1 MTRASNIGNSGRTDI
16 GREFAHSW
24 VGDGSDNRSLRR
36 RLMGVLRRAHRVLGV
51 KRDALGLG
59 SLAFGGKVAST
70 CIGAPGTACAT
81 TGGLIASEAKHLLA
95 GIALLAL
102 SVSFAAPAHAQYAA
116 GGGSATGA
124 DSIAIGISSTASAVR
139 GTAVGA
145 RAIASGA
152 SGSTAIGVDARAIFT
167 NAVAFGYAATSS
179 GLSSTALGQGANAAA
194 DFATAV
200 GRAANASGLRS
211 AAFGSAATAAG
222 VDAIA
227 QGTSASAGQQNGIAI
242 GFAANATAVNAIN
255 IGARTLSTAGAT
267 GESAIALGTDVTAS
281 AVDAIAIGRQSHA
294 SGLRS
299 LAVGAYSIAGGIQGS
314 AFGYMSNASGL
325 ESTAIGYDAVATG
338 VNATALGNQVHALA
352 DGSIAIGTHNAG
364 IHVDAAS
371 TNGISIGFW
380 SSVNNAP
387 SGIAMGDRA
396 LSSASNA
403 IAVGRQS
410 MATGGAAVAI
420 GYGSQGQGIASTALG
435 YNSHAIG
442 DNATAVGHSAGFG
455 STVDSIGSL
464 ALGGAAGMNV
474 SGARNVAAGGGI
486 RNVMTGAGS
495 GVTGARNVAMGTG
508 DGTVMYDG
516 TYQASA
522 GNNVTGND
530 NIALGTN
537 AGIGVAANATTSIG
551 YNATATANNAIAMG
565 TNATA
570 DAADAVAIG
579 NGSTA
584 TGGKA
589 VAIGSGNFA
598 SGNGAVAI
606 GDPNTAT
613 GDGAVAQGM
622 DNTATGNGSV
632 AMGNTNMVGGG
643 GQAVS
648 VAGTAAQGAVGIG
661 YRNTVI
667 GQGSVALGNT
677 SSALGAGSLAFGDTA
692 VANNAG
698 DVALGSGSTTAAAVG
713 TSGVTIN
720 GTPYTFAGTTPTST
734 VSVGALGAERTITN
748 VAAGRISSSS
758 TDAVNGSQLWATNTA
773 VDGLAST
780 VNNMT
785 TGGGIKYFHANS
797 TLADST
803 ATGLNSVAVGPTAN
817 SIGAGSVAIGLGSVA
832 NNVGDVAIGQGSTTT
847 TTTAVASAVIGGTTY
862 AFAGATPSGAFSV
875 GSAGAERQIQNVAAG
890 RLTSGSTDAVNGSQL
905 FATNQ
910 QVTANTTAIANL
922 GGAITDIA
930 GDTSTTYV
938 DANGMGI
945 RYVRTNE
952 TGLAQTDAFAQGVG
966 SSALGY
972 NATASAA
979 DALALGRDAQAN
991 IVGGVALGAGSI
1003 VDRALAPSTGTL
1015 PAGPATIEYNTTD
1028 QILLGA
1034 VSVGRAGAYRQI
1046 TNVADGTQAQDAVTI
1061 RQLQGAIAS
1070 VSVTSTRYFHANSSG
1085 PDSLAVGLE
1094 SIAVGPRTVVNG
1106 NNGIGMGN
1114 GAIVEATAPGGT
1126 AIGQNA
1132 RVIAADGISLG
1143 TSSQSGGVQ
1152 SVAIGAGAVS
1162 NHSGSVALGAG
1173 SVTQAAVGTSSTTI
1187 NGKTYAFAGTAP
1199 VSTVSVGDVG
1209 AERTI
1214 TNVAAGRL
1222 SATSTDAVNGSQL
1235 YATNTAI
1242 ENLTA
1247 GVGSLVQNTVQ
1258 YETNADG
1265 SKKNSIVLQ
1274 GGDPNAPV
1282 LISNVAAG
1290 VKDTDAV
1297 NVKQLN
1303 DGIASSKSYA
1313 DQVAETTLNQAK
1325 DYTDSRFSQLN
1336 QEFGSIRQEARQAA
1350 AIGLAAASLR
1360 YDDRPGKLSA
1370 AVGGGVWRGEG
1381 AFALGAGYTSEDGR
1395 VRANLSASTAGGQW
1409 GAGAGLS
1416 ITLN

>member
-1 MTRASNIGNSGRTDI
+1 MA
-16 GREFAHSW
+16 A
-24 VGDGSDNRSLRR
+24 
-36 RLMGVLRRAHRVLGV
+36 LRRAHRVLGFN
-51 KRDALGLG
+51 RDGLGLG
-59 SLAFGGKVAST
+59 SLGGVHRNVT
-70 CIGAPGTACAT
+70 CLITGSALATIGS
-81 TGGLIASEAKHLLA
+81 ILLA
-95 GIALLAL
+95 GP
-102 SVSFAAPAHAQYAA
+102 VYAQYTA
-116 GGGSATGA
+116 GGGTTANPGGGGIAISGSTGCATQAAVVGA
-124 DSIAIGISSTASAVR
+124 TNTGGMAVGCDSVSNGTNSIAIGVSA
-139 GTAVGA
+139 
-145 RAIASGA
+145 
-152 SGSTAIGVDARAIFT
+152 DALAQ
-167 NAVAFGYAATSS
+167 A
-179 GLSSTALGQGANAAA
+179 
-194 DFATAV
+194 ATAV
-200 GRAANASGLRS
+200 GVSARATGVSAAALGNSANASGLRTV
-211 AAFGSAATAAG
+211 AIGSLATAAG
-222 VDAIA
+222 TDSVA
-227 QGTSASAGQQNGIAI
+227 QGTNANASAQNAVAI
-242 GFAANATAVNAIN
+242 GFDAEATAVNAIN
-255 IGARTLSTAGAT
+255 VGARTLTTAGAT
-267 GESAIALGTDVTAS
+267 SESAIALGTDVTAS
-281 AVDAIAIGRQSHA
+281 AVDAIAVGRQSHA

-299 LAVGAYSIAGGIQGS
+299 LAVGSWSIAGHTQAS

-352 DGSIAIGTHNAG
+352 DGSVAIGTSNIG
-364 IHVDAAS
+364 DMVDATS
-371 TNGISIGFW
+371 INGISIGYW
-380 SSVNNAP
+380 SQVTNAP

-396 LSSASNA
+396 LVSAGS
-403 IAVGRQS
+403 G
-410 MATGGAAVAI
+410 VAI
-420 GYGSQGQGIASTALG
+420 GTSAEATAIRATALGVESTASGQNSTALG
-435 YNSHAIG
+435 AFANAAG
-442 DNATAVGHSAGFG
+442 DGAVALGNGAGAG
-455 STVDSIGSL
+455 ST
-464 ALGGAAGMNV
+464 AANANSVAMG
-474 SGARNVAAGGGI
+474 VAAGQFVAGAQNVAVGGGI
-486 RNVMTGAGS
+486 GS
-495 GVTGARNVAMGTG
+495 GVMKGAGTGVTGTRNIAMGTG
-508 DGTVMYDG
+508 DGTFLYDA
-516 TYQASA
+516 TQQAA
-522 GNNVTGND
+522 TGNNVNGND
-530 NIALGTN
+530 NIAVGTN

-551 YNATATANNAIAMG
+551 YNANATANNAIAMG

-570 DAADAVAIG
+570 DTADAVAIG
-579 NGSTA
+579 NSARA

-589 VAIGSGNFA
+589 VSIGSGNFA

-698 DVALGSGSTTAAAVG
+698 DVALGSGSTTATAVG
-713 TSGVTIN
+713 TPGITIN
-720 GTPYTFAGTTPTST
+720 GAPYTFAGTAPTST
-734 VSVGALGAERTITN
+734 VSVGYAGGERTITN

-780 VNNMT
+780 VNNIT

-817 SIGAGSVAIGLGSVA
+817 SIGAGSVAIGFGSIA
-832 NNVGDVAIGQGSTTT
+832 NSAGDVAIGQGSTTT
-847 TTTAVASAVIGGTTY
+847 ATTNVANAVIGGTTY
-862 AFAGATPSGAFSV
+862 SFAGAAPSGAFSV
-875 GSAGAERQIQNVAAG
+875 GAAGQERQIQNVAAG

-910 QVTANTTAIANL
+910 QVTANTTAISNL

-938 DANGMGI
+938 DANGKGI

-966 SSALGY
+966 SSAVGY

-979 DALALGRDAQAN
+979 DALALGRDTQAN

-1003 VDRALAPSTGTL
+1003 VDRPLAPSTGTL
-1015 PAGPATIEYNTTD
+1015 PAGPATIVYNTTD
-1028 QILLGA
+1028 QTLLGA
-1034 VSVGRAGAYRQI
+1034 VSVGYAGAYRQI

-1070 VSVTSTRYFHANSSG
+1070 VAVTPTQYFHANSSG

-1132 RVIAADGISLG
+1132 HVIAADGISLG
-1143 TSSQSGGVQ
+1143 TNSQSGGVQ

-1173 SVTQAAVGTSSTTI
+1173 SATQAAVGTSSTTI

-1214 TNVAAGRL
+1214 TNVAAGRI

-1242 ENLTA
+1242 EDLTA
-1247 GVGSLVQNTVQ
+1247 GVGSLQQNTIQ

-1265 SKKNSIVLQ
+1265 SKKNSILLQ

-1290 VKDTDAV
+1290 VKNTDAV

-1303 DGIASSKSYA
+1303 DGIASSKSYT
-1313 DQVAETTLNQAK
+1313 DQVATTTLDQAK

-1336 QEFGSIRQEARQAA
+1336 QEFGAIRQEARQAA

-1370 AVGGGVWRGEG
+1370 AVGGGVWRSEG

-1395 VRANLSASTAGGQW
+1395 VRANLSAATAGGQW

>member
-1 MTRASNIGNSGRTDI
+1 
-16 GREFAHSW
+16 
-24 VGDGSDNRSLRR
+24 
-36 RLMGVLRRAHRVLGV
+36 
-51 KRDALGLG
+51 ALG
-59 SLAFGGKVAST
+59 
-70 CIGAPGTACAT
+70 
-81 TGGLIASEAKHLLA
+81 
-95 GIALLAL
+95 
-102 SVSFAAPAHAQYAA
+102 
-116 GGGSATGA
+116 
-124 DSIAIGISSTASAVR
+124 
-139 GTAVGA
+139 
-145 RAIASGA
+145 
-152 SGSTAIGVDARAIFT
+152 
-167 NAVAFGYAATSS
+167 
-179 GLSSTALGQGANAAA
+179 
-194 DFATAV
+194 
-200 GRAANASGLRS
+200 RS
-211 AAFGSAATAAG
+211 
-222 VDAIA
+222 
-227 QGTSASAGQQNGIAI
+227 
-242 GFAANATAVNAIN
+242 
-255 IGARTLSTAGAT
+255 
-267 GESAIALGTDVTAS
+267 
-281 AVDAIAIGRQSHA
+281 
-294 SGLRS
+294 
-299 LAVGAYSIAGGIQGS
+299 
-314 AFGYMSNASGL
+314 
-325 ESTAIGYDAVATG
+325 AVAT
-338 VNATALGNQVHALA
+338 
-352 DGSIAIGTHNAG
+352 
-364 IHVDAAS
+364 
-371 TNGISIGFW
+371 
-380 SSVNNAP
+380 
-387 SGIAMGDRA
+387 
-396 LSSASNA
+396 
-403 IAVGRQS
+403 
-410 MATGGAAVAI
+410 
-420 GYGSQGQGIASTALG
+420 
-435 YNSHAIG
+435 
-442 DNATAVGHSAGFG
+442 
-455 STVDSIGSL
+455 
-464 ALGGAAGMNV
+464 
-474 SGARNVAAGGGI
+474 
-486 RNVMTGAGS
+486 
-495 GVTGARNVAMGTG
+495 
-508 DGTVMYDG
+508 
-516 TYQASA
+516 
-522 GNNVTGND
+522 
-530 NIALGTN
+530 
-537 AGIGVAANATTSIG
+537 
-551 YNATATANNAIAMG
+551 
-565 TNATA
+565 
-570 DAADAVAIG
+570 
-579 NGSTA
+579 
-584 TGGKA
+584 
-589 VAIGSGNFA
+589 
-598 SGNGAVAI
+598 
-606 GDPNTAT
+606 
-613 GDGAVAQGM
+613 
-622 DNTATGNGSV
+622 
-632 AMGNTNMVGGG
+632 
-643 GQAVS
+643 
-648 VAGTAAQGAVGIG
+648 
-661 YRNTVI
+661 
-667 GQGSVALGNT
+667 
-677 SSALGAGSLAFGDTA
+677 
-692 VANNAG
+692 NAG
-698 DVALGSGSTTAAAVG
+698 DVALGNGSVTAAANPVPNTVIRG
-713 TSGVTIN
+713 TT
-720 GTPYTFAGTTPTST
+720 YTFAGGAPTSV
-734 VSVGALGAERTITN
+734 VSIGAAGAERQIQN

-758 TDAVNGSQLWATNTA
+758 TDAVNGSQLFATNQAINSLATSISGATPHYLSINDGGFNGGNYNNDGATGGRAIAIGINATTAGLDAISQGTGANASQQNAIAIGFDAEATGLNAINIGARTLTTAGATGESAIAFGTDVTASAVDAVAMGRQSRAVLAEAVAVGHLSLASGLNALAVGANASASNDDAIALGARATANGQQTAAMGADASATDFQTVAIGAGSTAAGNSTVALGAGADATNYAGVALGLNSTTDGNSTISIGRAAQSHGFESMAMGAESSADAGGTAIGARTVATGALSTAVGRAASATAGNATALGVLANAAGENATAIGSGASASALNAIAMGTGAQATGPNSISIGTGNVVSGANSGAIGDPTTISGSGSYSVGNNNTIAANNAFVVGSGVTVPTGLDGAVVLGNDSTVSAATQVPNAVIGGTTYTFAGGAPAAGDVVSIGSAAAPRQLQNVAAGRISSSSTDAINGSQLFATNQAVEALAGDITNINDGAGIKYFHANSTLPDSQALGANSVAIGPNAVANFAGDVALGSGSTTAAAVGTPSITLLGTTYTFAGINPTSTVSVGAPGAERTITNVAAGRISDSSTDAVNGSQLFATNQAITTVDGRVTNVANSIGGLIGGSVVVNPDGTITGPTYNVQGNTYNSIYDAITA
-773 VDGLAST
+773 VDGSLT
-780 VNNMT
+780 NIEN
-785 TGGGIKYFHANS
+785 GGGIKYFHANS

-910 QVTANTTAIANL
+910 QVTANSTAIANL

-930 GDTSTTYV
+930 GDTSASYV

-966 SSALGY
+966 
-972 NATASAA
+972 ASAVGYDAVAAAA
-979 DALALGRDAQAN
+979 DSLALGRDAQAN
-991 IVGGVALGAGSI
+991 IVGGVALGAGSL
-1003 VDRALAPSTGTL
+1003 VDRPLAPSTGTL

-1046 TNVADGTQAQDAVTI
+1046 TNVADGTHAQDAVTI

-1070 VSVTSTRYFHANSSG
+1070 VSVTPTQYFHANSSG

-1242 ENLTA
+1242 EDLTA